1 MLRAKNTKFITD
13 EILVYLKEH
22 IEEVTSNVEQA
33 AQFLYYLQEVDG
45 GIGAWDEELGQRLI
59 ETVTEANNFASLSR
73 IHQIKTIYA
82 IWNYNL
88 MNDDVFELYK
98 SIPIEADSTLLYYFC
113 QIEMTRSSEREW

>member
-1 MLRAKNTKFITD
+1 M
-13 EILVYLKEH
+13 
-22 IEEVTSNVEQA
+22 
-33 AQFLYYLQEVDG
+33 
-45 GIGAWDEELGQRLI
+45 GQKLI

-88 MNDDVFELYK
+88 MNDDLFELYK